1 MKGSDERDVI
11 YLRYKLILKSE
22 GIIYFS
28 VKEAIVTVIEDER
41 FFSIL

>member
-11 YLRYKLILKSE
+11 YLRYKLILTSE

-28 VKEAIVTVIEDER
+28 VKEAIGTVIEDER

>member
-22 GIIYFS
+22 GLIYFS
-28 VKEAIVTVIEDER
+28 VKAAIGTDIEDER